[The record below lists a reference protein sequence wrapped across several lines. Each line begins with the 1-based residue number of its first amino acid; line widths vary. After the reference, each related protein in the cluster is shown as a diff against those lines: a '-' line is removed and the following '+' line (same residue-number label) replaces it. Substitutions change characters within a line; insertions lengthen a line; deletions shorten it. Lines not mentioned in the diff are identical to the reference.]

1 MQTKV
6 LIIGAGPTGLMMA
19 SQLARFGVD
28 FIIVDQKSTITDKSK
43 ALAVQARTMEA
54 YQQMGISEAAIEQG
68 MIGRA
73 VNFVINGK
81 QLRRIDLSNIGEG
94 LSPYPYITMLE
105 QSKNEALLNNF
116 IEEKGNGVLWNT
128 SFDSF
133 TQNENHV
140 TAILNHKD
148 GEQLTIQADWMIGAD
163 GASSPVRKQLGMT
176 FKGDTH
182 EQTFFVADVQL
193 TWKFEGHELFIC
205 LDKNNF
211 MACFPMIGAG
221 HFRLVGAVPVSLL
234 NKPDLSFEDVL
245 VDLLPKLNFDLQL
258 QNVRWFATYK
268 IHHRV
273 VNDFQ
278 RGRCFLAGDAAHIHS
293 PAGGQGMNTGL
304 MDAYN
309 LAWKL
314 ALVVQ
319 EKASPKLLKTYNEER
334 LPFANQLVN
343 TTDTAFE
350 AIVSNNP
357 LIQFF
362 RLNILPTVVKTVT
375 SFETPRKL
383 AFKTVSQIGL
393 NYRKASLN
401 RNHED
406 GNFTSKAPK
415 AGDRFPYFP
424 TKDGTTFD
432 WLKGTSFKVLYFY
445 DRENTAVAQHLG
457 NYLEFSKLD
466 IQLLTL
472 AKKDDTTIFD
482 DLGIRQSALFII
494 RPDMYIGYRSS
505 SVDLEDLEI
514 YFEQHLTLV

>member
-1 MQTKV
+1 MQTEV

-28 FIIVDQKSTITDKSK
+28 FIIVDQKASITDKSK

-54 YQQMGISEAAIEQG
+54 YQQMGISEAALEQG

-73 VNFVINGK
+73 VNFVVNGK
-81 QLRRIDLSNIGEG
+81 QLRRIDLSNIGSG
-94 LSPYPYITMLE
+94 LSPFPYITMLE

-116 IEEKGNGVLWNT
+116 IEEKGSGVLWNT
-128 SFDSF
+128 SLESF
-133 TQNENHV
+133 TQNEGHV

-193 TWKFEGHELFIC
+193 TWKLEGHELFIC

-211 MACFPMIGAG
+211 LACFPMKGDG
-221 HFRLVGAVPVSLL
+221 HFRLVGAVPVPLL
-234 NKPDLSFEDVL
+234 NKEDLSFEDVL

-258 QNVRWFATYK
+258 QNVKWFATYK

-273 VNDFQ
+273 VNNFQ
-278 RGRCFLAGDAAHIHS
+278 RDRCFLAGDAAHIHS

-319 EKASPKLLKTYNEER
+319 EKASSKLLKTYNEER

-350 AIVSNNP
+350 AIVSTNP
-357 LIQFF
+357 LVRFF
-362 RLNILPTVVKTVT
+362 RLNVLPTVVKTLT
-375 SFETPRKL
+375 SFDTTREL

-393 NYRKASLN
+393 NYRKGSLK
-401 RNHED
+401 RNHQD

-424 TKDGTTFD
+424 TKTGTTFD
-432 WLKGTSFKVLYFY
+432 WLKGTSFQALYFC
-445 DRENTAVAQHLG
+445 ETADAPKMKQLS
-457 NYLEFSKLD
+457 NYFKLAKID
-466 IQLLTL
+466 IQLHQIL
-472 AKKDDTTIFD
+472 KTTDVSIFEN
-482 DLGIRQSALFII
+482 LGIQEETLFLV
-494 RPDMYIGYRSS
+494 RPDMYIGYRSGEI
-505 SVDLEDLEI
+505 DLADIEI